1 MMHFVIDSN
10 TVFSAILNPNSN
22 IGQIILNGSK
32 YFTFLSSDL
41 LFEEIKN
48 HENKILKISGL
59 EYQDYSLI
67 YSLIKTKLKFINQNL
82 IEDKILQKAYHLTM
96 DIDPK
101 DTLYIALSIQ
111 FNCKLWTGD
120 NKLIAGLK
128 KKGIDQFIT
137 TNEIFRLYLEK
148 EYKSRKK

>member
-1 MMHFVIDSN
+1 MHFVIDSN